1 MVNDNKDITMLDIIK
16 KRFFALVEQIETLF
30 KKFDQDNSGTLETYE
45 LALVSKYLHFE
56 MTEED
61 IENCKSEIDADG
73 NGSVTFDEF
82 AMWFLSGK
90 LGTPKLNSDEINKQ
104 QIYS

>member
-1 MVNDNKDITMLDIIK
+1 
-16 KRFFALVEQIETLF
+16 
-30 KKFDQDNSGTLETYE
+30 
-45 LALVSKYLHFE
+45 
-56 MTEED
+56 MTEQD

-104 QIYS
+104 QLYS